1 MGYVMFY
8 IPRFFHF
15 IFLWIILGISSTHAE
30 TILDKIGWKGASGP
44 VIVVLTIIF
53 SSIAAFL
60 ILYYFRQS
68 FSRNR
73 AIRQHSELLFT
84 ETVERLGLTPRE
96 HARIRQ
102 VLKHENISEPQVI
115 FQSISFFER
124 CIDRE
129 VRDLLARNIS
139 PELRRE
145 ENDLLFGIRR
155 KAGFHHL
162 ALEHPLASTRN
173 MAIGQTGSL
182 YGRNLKKPLIQ
193 QATVVDTNEFTFS
206 LQYNVDK
213 EDMCYIQPGDEIKL
227 AFSRQN
233 DSVYGVPLE
242 VVSADGSGTI
252 EVYHTLHLKRN
263 QLRQHVRIDIT
274 LPIKFRLINTADME
288 KSEVRRGESVEAK
301 MSDIS
306 GGGLSFL
313 CERSLRAGDI
323 ISLGFDL
330 PNAKFIGISAKALRI
345 SLQEGK
351 LKTFYKH
358 HVQFINLE
366 PRRRD
371 MIVKYVFDKQRQINQ
386 WR

>member
-1 MGYVMFY
+1 MFY
-8 IPRFFHF
+8 IFRFFP
-15 IFLWIILGISSTHAE
+15 IVSLLIVLSASQTSAE
-30 TILDKIGWKGASGP
+30 SILDKIGWKGATGP
-44 VIVVLTIIF
+44 VILILAIIF
-53 SSIAAFL
+53 LSGLVFL
-60 ILYYFRQS
+60 LMYYFRGY
-68 FSRNR
+68 FLRKR
-73 AIRQHSELLFT
+73 AVKQHSEQLFN
-84 ETVERLGLTPRE
+84 ETVERLGFSPMELE
-96 HARIRQ
+96 KIRQ
-102 VLKHENISEPQVI
+102 ILKHEHVAEPQVI
-115 FQSISFFER
+115 FQSISLYEK

-129 VRDLLARNIS
+129 VKELLARRIS
-139 PELRRE
+139 WDQRKE
-145 ENDLLFGIRR
+145 ENEILFSIRR

-162 ALEHPLASTRN
+162 ALEHPLSSTRN
-173 MAIGQTGSL
+173 MALGQMGSL

-193 QATVVDTNEFTFS
+193 RATVVDSNEFSFS

-213 EDMCYIQPGDEIKL
+213 EDMCYINPGDEIKY

-242 VVSADGSGTI
+242 VISADGSGTI
-252 EVYHTLHLKRN
+252 EVYHTMNLRRN
-263 QLRQHVRIDIT
+263 QLRQFVRIDIS
-274 LPIKFRLINTADME
+274 LPLKFRLINTADIQ
-288 KSEVRRGESVEAK
+288 KSEIRRGESVEVK

-313 CERSLRAGDI
+313 CERSLRAGDL

-330 PNAKFIGISAKALRI
+330 PNAKFIGISAKVLRI

-351 LKTFYKH
+351 SKTFYKH
-358 HVQFINLE
+358 HVQFMNLE